1 MKILFVIPTL
11 GTGGAE
17 RVATILANHF
27 IKKHV
32 VEILVMEKSAVES
45 YPVDPTIK
53 INEIGIEVRRGNKFR
68 AVANFCVTLMR
79 QRNMLLMKIKQYKP
93 DIVISFLPKAD
104 ILVYTIYR
112 RNGFRWIS
120 SERNDPMSRN
130 KIERLL
136 LNQIYKKVDVL
147 VCQTNKI
154 SEFYKGKGIKRRTV
168 IRNPI
173 VCSEPEKIELGISF
187 RYLIAVGRLDRQK
200 NYEMLI
206 QAFSM
211 VKNEIE
217 CPEKLLILGVG
228 PEEEKL
234 KSLIKKLNMSSEI
247 KLLGRKNNVSD
258 YLRGAEAFVMSSN
271 YEGLPNSLIEAMAV
285 GLPVISTDFFTGAAA
300 ELIDESNGF
309 LVPVG
314 EIEKMKIAISKMVT
328 TSQGNK
334 LSMGDSS
341 LKKVKEMDV
350 TKIVEEWNYLMD
362 MK

>member
-1 MKILFVIPTL
+1 MKILFIIPTL

-27 IKKHV
+27 VKKHV
-32 VEILVMEKSAVES
+32 VEFFVMEKSTVEC
-45 YPVDPTIK
+45 YPVDPIIK
-53 INEIGIEVRRGNKFR
+53 INEVGIEVRRGNKFR
-68 AVANFCVTLMR
+68 AVVNFCVTLMR
-79 QRNMLLMKIKQYKP
+79 QRNVLLMKIKEYKP

-104 ILVYTIYR
+104 MLVYTIYR
-112 RNGFRWIS
+112 KNGFRWIS

-130 KIERLL
+130 KIEGLL
-136 LNQIYKKVDVL
+136 LNHIYKKADMI

-154 SEFYKGKGIKRRTV
+154 SEFYKSKGIKHTTV

-173 VCSEPEKIELGISF
+173 ILSDSEKTELGISF
-187 RYLIAVGRLDRQK
+187 RYLITVGRLDRQK

-206 QAFSM
+206 QAFSK
-211 VKNEIE
+211 VKSEMA
-217 CPEKLLILGVG
+217 CPEKLLILGAG

-234 KSLIKKLNMSSEI
+234 KRLIKKLDMSSEI
-247 KLLGRKNNVSD
+247 MLLGRKNNVFD
-258 YLRGAEAFVMSSN
+258 YLRSAEAFVMSSN
-271 YEGLPNSLIEAMAV
+271 YEGLPNALIEAMAV

-314 EIEKMKIAISKMVT
+314 EMEKMKIAISKMITV
-328 TSQGNK
+328 SQENR
-334 LSMGDSS
+334 LSMGCSS
-341 LKKVKEMDV
+341 LKKVKEMNV